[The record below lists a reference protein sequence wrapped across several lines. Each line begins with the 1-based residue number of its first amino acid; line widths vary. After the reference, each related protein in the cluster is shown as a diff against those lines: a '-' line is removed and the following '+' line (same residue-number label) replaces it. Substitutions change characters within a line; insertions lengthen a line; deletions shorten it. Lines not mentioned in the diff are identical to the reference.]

1 MRFLRGAVALR
12 RGLSA
17 ATDVE
22 IRRLALE
29 EKKLAL
35 SLEMKKLELSLE
47 EKKLAQG
54 RGAVE
59 AVLGVSRET
68 AQMVNLVAAGVV
80 FVASG
85 AYLTAGMVHDTLA
98 QLSVVAA
105 KADSASADVRS
116 LIAGRGAPPR
126 WDGYS
131 LLTCFL
137 QRLGVRHT
145 LPWRSK

>member
-1 MRFLRGAVALR
+1 MR

-47 EKKLAQG
+47 EKKLALEERRAKERLAQG
-54 RGAVE
+54 RGVVE
-59 AVLGVSRET
+59 AVFGVSRET
-68 AQMVNLVAAGVV
+68 AHQMVNLVAAGVV

-85 AYLTAGMVHDTLA
+85 AYLTAGMVHDILA
-98 QLSVVAA
+98 QLSLRKAASTTSAYFGLVATL
-105 KADSASADVRS
+105 RR
-116 LIAGRGAPPR
+116 RGS
-126 WDGYS
+126 G
-131 LLTCFL
+131 T
-137 QRLGVRHT
+137 
-145 LPWRSK
+145 